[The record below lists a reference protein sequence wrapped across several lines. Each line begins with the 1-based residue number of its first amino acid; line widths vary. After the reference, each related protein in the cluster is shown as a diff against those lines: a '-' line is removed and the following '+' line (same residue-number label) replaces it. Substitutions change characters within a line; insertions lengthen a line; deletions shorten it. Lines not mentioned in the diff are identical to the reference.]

1 MYPAVST
8 PLFLHPL
15 LLLLFSLPEAGGK
28 RFLFWC
34 LTRNSR
40 ADFVVT
46 DSCVNFLFVAT
57 L

>member
-15 LLLLFSLPEAGGK
+15 RLLLFSLSEAGGK
-28 RFLFWC
+28 RFLFWY

-46 DSCVNFLFVAT
+46 DSCVNFLFVAI